1 MASQTEYPRTSFF
14 DISNIVPQGHEKALK
29 QAFYNVAAIL
39 FVVFVFVAGIAVYYV
54 LEPFLQP
61 LLWAVLFGSVLHPL
75 KHSLTVVLKNWLKSL
90 HSTST
95 PLALGVMM
103 FPLGIVDRISEAMWN
118 FTVQYA
124 LAFICV
130 ISLVC
135 GTLVVYSCVPEFVV
149 LGLHKALSIILQ
161 GVSSLLE
168 FCNDATLLVWSIVI
182 GYLITILFWWT
193 PSSRP
198 YLVYTSPLV
207 WIILICH
214 LVSIAGSLR
223 LTILLLLLA
232 LMIIGF
238 IAELKGNRPNSDV
251 AASNSTS
258 LSMPLQVIRFSCAWM
273 LKGTSDEEL
282 EFAPDVLPVEDAGSQ
297 SSQNVQVEPST
308 PEKPPPVKKCGRQRT
323 SNQEDISDEK
333 MSNYYL
339 YGLLWA
345 CVLAEIWLHVWLL
358 HLLLIPA
365 VYIGIKYSA
374 VKFGVL
380 DFLKAKFLNSWD
392 ICKERIEERKDALV
406 PVPLRGLG
414 KLLMQ
419 GDQKIISVLEGS
431 IDTFTSIAA
440 ILAVLIFTFIGTI
453 FIAIQIY
460 GESVHLVSVTS
471 SLINRT
477 VHNTEIQQ
485 LVPESLRDVQ
495 GTLDTMLGDAYLYG
509 REWISS
515 SVRKMIDDQNDTRA
529 AALEKQIL
537 EVFDRVYE
545 LYISRSVNDTDSD
558 LQHMASFDNL
568 LDGLKTLNFDL
579 IINFVKENIGTLISV
594 LDSVWTVLMGNIS
607 LAFSAVTALLSLVF
621 GGGTAVLNFFL
632 NFIVFSTSLFYLLCA
647 SGDQYKPVEFFS
659 SLLPSGGSGTKFG
672 QAVEQAINGVFA
684 ASFKMAA
691 FYGLYT
697 WLIHTLFDVKI
708 IYIPSVLAAL
718 FGAVPFLGPYWACL
732 PAVLELW
739 LVNGRIGKAGF
750 MMLCQFIPSSFV
762 DSAVYSEIKGGGHP
776 YLTGLAIAGGV
787 FCLGFEGALFGP
799 MLLCVLFVAMNMY
812 GSVMK
817 PSLDDSRTPSRL
829 FTLKRMFTI
838 E

>member
-1 MASQTEYPRTSFF
+1 MASQSEYARPSFF

-75 KHSLTVVLKNWLKSL
+75 KHSLTVVLKNWLNNL
-90 HSTST
+90 HNTST

-124 LAFICV
+124 LAFISV

-135 GTLVVYSCVPEFVV
+135 GTLLVYSCVPDFVV
-149 LGLHKALSIILQ
+149 LGLQKALSVILQ

-168 FCNDATLLVWSIVI
+168 FCNDATLLVWSVVI

-198 YLVYTSPLV
+198 YLVCTSPFV
-207 WIILICH
+207 WTILICH

-238 IAELKGNRPNSDV
+238 IAELKGNRPNS
-251 AASNSTS
+251 
-258 LSMPLQVIRFSCAWM
+258 VIRFNWAWM
-273 LKGTSDEEL
+273 LKGPPDEEL
-282 EFAPDVLPVEDAGSQ
+282 EVTHDVLPVEDTDSQ

-308 PEKPPPVKKCGRQRT
+308 PEKPPPVKKGNKRKT
-323 SNQEDISDEK
+323 SVQEDMSEEK

-374 VKFGVL
+374 TKFGVL
-380 DFLKAKFLNSWD
+380 DFLKAKFVSSWD
-392 ICKERIEERKDALV
+392 LCKERIEERKDALV

-419 GDQKIISVLEGS
+419 GDQKVISVLEGS

-440 ILAVLIFTFIGTI
+440 ILAVLVFAFVGTI

-545 LYISRSVNDTDSD
+545 LYISRSVNDTNSD

-739 LVNGRIGKAGF
+739 LVNGRIGKACF

-817 PSLDDSRTPSRL
+817 PSLDDSRRASRL